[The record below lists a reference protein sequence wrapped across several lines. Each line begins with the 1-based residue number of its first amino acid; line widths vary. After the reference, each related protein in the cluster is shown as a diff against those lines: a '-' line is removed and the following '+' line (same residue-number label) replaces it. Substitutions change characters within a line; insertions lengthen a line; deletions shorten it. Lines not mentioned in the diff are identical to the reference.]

1 MSNVGLRSD
10 EPLDERAWPRQVLDY
25 ALDDVV
31 HLDTTERVK
40 AAGDPVR
47 LRILN
52 LVLER
57 AMSVTELADRLRRP
71 KGSVAHHVA
80 VLHDAGLLQVV
91 RTRRVRAVEERFY
104 GRTARTI
111 AYPGVVGELP
121 FAADAAA
128 EADHERMADDDCPSG
143 FSYRVARIPTERAEE
158 WVRRVEELA
167 LEFGEQARGGDTEF
181 ALLVGVFPTVH
192 RLAPGSQ
199 APTEERAP

>member
-1 MSNVGLRSD
+1 VPRHELD
-10 EPLDERAWPRQVLDY
+10 YELDE
-25 ALDDVV
+25 VV
-31 HLDTTERVK
+31 HLDTADRVK

-47 LRILN
+47 LRIMN

-57 AMSVTELADRLRRP
+57 AMSVTELADRLGRP
-71 KGSVAHHVA
+71 KGTVAHHVA

-104 GRTARTI
+104 GRTARTMS
-111 AYPGVVGELP
+111 YPAVEGELP
-121 FAADAAA
+121 FVAAAAADA
-128 EADHERMADDDCPSG
+128 DHARLASDDCPSG
-143 FSYRVARIPTERAEE
+143 FSYRIARIPSDRAEE

-192 RLAPGSQ
+192 RMPPHEEAP
-199 APTEERAP
+199 